1 MRASDFLFQL
11 PGQGCPKPGFRL
23 HFSAAS
29 PPARASSPPGSPAGR
44 RPPTGPRPAAPL
56 QGRAWPAR
64 RLAEPSRP
72 APLPSARCHLNSPVD
87 SWAEAERAFAKG
99 EGGGRRVR
107 APLPGG
113 AAPAGRAV
121 ARSPPAKPL
130 ARRSHPTRGCSGGL
144 RGLARGRA
152 STGARAS
159 GCVLPGPHL
168 SPPSRGWTPPSI
180 TITPPLSLH
189 SWCCIW
195 GLCQPRWPMPWSKER
210 ARKARSQIGRTHRP
224 PPSAALQQFAHS
236 RRSPPRPHLFAYP
249 TIVTNQDS
257 SLSKRMALAR
267 EEREWLAAHAPRWQT
282 WTEAFI
288 AVVYFH
294 PLPSCSLSLSLFLF
308 FRPSWGSAGG
318 EEEKETED
326 CIYLLRSWYLLSER
340 PAIRLH
346 IFQSCKKITKCL
358 SWQFLF

>member
-1 MRASDFLFQL
+1 MYSPALPPPLASCFIPLSRVGESDYYRDPGPTLSLFWPQQAVDAPPLPPSSWRPQGTKGCFRAGFPSSAANHVFPGCFPSLTAVRASDFLFQL
-11 PGQGCPKPGFRL
+11 PGQGCPKPGLRL

-29 PPARASSPPGSPAGR
+29 PLARASPPPGSPAGR

-99 EGGGRRVR
+99 EGGGRRAR

-159 GCVLPGPHL
+159 GCMPPGPHL
-168 SPPSRGWTPPSI
+168 SPPSRGWTP
-180 TITPPLSLH
+180 LVRNDH
-189 SWCCIW
+189 
-195 GLCQPRWPMPWSKER
+195 
-210 ARKARSQIGRTHRP
+210 
-224 PPSAALQQFAHS
+224 PSA
-236 RRSPPRPHLFAYP
+236 
-249 TIVTNQDS
+249 I
-257 SLSKRMALAR
+257 
-267 EEREWLAAHAPRWQT
+267 
-282 WTEAFI
+282 
-288 AVVYFH
+288 
-294 PLPSCSLSLSLFLF
+294 
-308 FRPSWGSAGG
+308 
-318 EEEKETED
+318 
-326 CIYLLRSWYLLSER
+326 
-340 PAIRLH
+340 PA
-346 IFQSCKKITKCL
+346 
-358 SWQFLF
+358 